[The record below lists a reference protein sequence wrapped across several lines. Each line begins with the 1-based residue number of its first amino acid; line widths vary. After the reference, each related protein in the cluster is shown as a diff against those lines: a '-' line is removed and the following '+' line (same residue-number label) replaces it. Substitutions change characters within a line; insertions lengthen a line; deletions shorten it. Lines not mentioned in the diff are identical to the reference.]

1 MRAPPWL
8 PCRLGIVHRYV
19 HWYITLPAMEPVR
32 PLKSKVDVMSSNDT
46 KFYIDGE
53 WVAPA
58 VPNLFDVVNPATEE
72 VAGQISLGS
81 SADVDRAVA
90 AARRAF
96 ATYSITSREQRI
108 ALLQRIIVLY
118 EARNAELAR
127 AMTAEMGSPITFSN
141 EVQTVNALGHFKE
154 MVSVLK
160 SYEFE
165 RFMGGTLIRREPIG
179 VCGLITPWN
188 WPLNQVT
195 SKLAPA
201 LAAGCTIVL
210 KPSEIAPL
218 SSILFAEILH
228 DAGVP
233 KGVFNLVNGDGPTV
247 GEAISSHPDIDM
259 VSFTGSTRAGILV
272 AKAAANT
279 VKRVT
284 QELGGKSANIV
295 LRSADLEKAIPA
307 GVLRCY
313 MNTGQSCQAPTRML
327 VHSSQREA
335 AEALAKRA
343 TETVRI
349 GDPLDP
355 ATGMGPLVSKAQF
368 DKVQGLI
375 EKGIAEGAT
384 LVCGGPGRPAG
395 FNRGYFVRPTVFADV
410 TPDMTIAREEIFGP
424 VLSMMTY
431 ETEDQAI
438 EIANQTTYGLAG
450 YVQAGDLADARRVAA
465 KLRAGRVYLNGA
477 PMDRGVPF
485 GGYKQSGNGREH
497 GVFGFEEYLEVKA
510 VLGYQ
515 TA

>member
-1 MRAPPWL
+1 M
-8 PCRLGIVHRYV
+8 
-19 HWYITLPAMEPVR
+19 
-32 PLKSKVDVMSSNDT
+32 SKNDT
-46 KFYIDGE
+46 KFYIDGA

-58 VPNLFDVVNPATEE
+58 VPKLFDVVNPATEE

-81 SADVDRAVA
+81 SEDVDRAVK

-96 ATYSITSREQRI
+96 PSYSATSREARI
-108 ALLQRIIVLY
+108 ELIEKIIKLY
-118 EARNAELAR
+118 EARADELSQ
-127 AMTAEMGSPITFSN
+127 AMTAEMGSPITFSH
-141 EVQTVNALGHFKE
+141 EVQTVNALNHFKE
-154 MVSVLK
+154 MVEVLK
-160 SYEFE
+160 SYKFE
-165 RFMGGTLIRREPIG
+165 SFMGGTMIRREPIG

-201 LAAGCTIVL
+201 LAAGCTSVL

-218 SSILFAEILH
+218 STILFAEILH

-247 GEAISSHPDIDM
+247 GEAISAHPDIDM

-272 AKAAANT
+272 AKAAAAT

-284 QELGGKSANIV
+284 QELGGKSPNIV
-295 LRSADLEKAIPA
+295 LRGADLDKVVPA
-307 GVLRCY
+307 GLLRCY
-313 MNTGQSCQAPTRML
+313 TNTGQSCQAPTRML
-327 VHSSQREA
+327 THTSQRDA
-335 AEALAKRA
+335 AVALAKA
-343 TETVRI
+343 TAEQVKL

-355 ATGMGPLVSKAQF
+355 TTQMGPVVSKAQF
-368 DKVQGLI
+368 DKIQGLI
-375 EKGIAEGAT
+375 EKGIKEGAT
-384 LVCGGPGRPAG
+384 LVTGGTGRPVG

-410 TPDMTIAREEIFGP
+410 TPDMTIAKEEIFGP

-431 ETEDQAI
+431 DTEQEAVET
-438 EIANQTTYGLAG
+438 ANNTSYGLAG
-450 YVQAGDLADARRVAA
+450 YVQAGNIDDARRIGG
-465 KLRAGRVYLNGA
+465 KIRAGRIYLNGA
-477 PMDRGVPF
+477 PANSKVPF

-510 VLGYQ
+510 ILGYQ

>member
-1 MRAPPWL
+1 
-8 PCRLGIVHRYV
+8 
-19 HWYITLPAMEPVR
+19 
-32 PLKSKVDVMSSNDT
+32 MSNNT
-46 KFYIDGE
+46 KFYIDGA
-53 WVAPA
+53 WVDP
-58 VPNLFDVVNPATEE
+58 VTPHLFDVINPATEE

-81 SADVDRAVA
+81 SADVDHAVV

-96 ATYSITSREQRI
+96 CSYSQTSRDERL
-108 ALLQRIIVLY
+108 ALLQRIIEGF
-118 EARNAELAR
+118 EARSDELAR
-127 AMTAEMGSPITFSN
+127 TMTAEMGSPITFSN
-141 EVQTVNALGHFKE
+141 EVQTVNALTHFKE
-154 MVSVLK
+154 MISVLK

-201 LAAGCTIVL
+201 IAAGCTAVL

-218 SSILFAEILH
+218 SAILFAEILH

-247 GEAISSHPDIDM
+247 GEAISNHPDIDM

-272 AKAAANT
+272 AKGAATT
-279 VKRVT
+279 VKRVV

-295 LRSADLEKAIPA
+295 LPDADLEKAITA
-307 GVLRCY
+307 GVLRCFT
-313 MNTGQSCQAPTRML
+313 NTGQSCQAPTRML
-327 VHSSQREA
+327 VHRSQRDTA
-335 AEALAKRA
+335 VALAKKA
-343 TETVRI
+343 ADQVRV

-355 ATGMGPLVSKAQF
+355 KTTMGPLVSKAQF

-375 EKGIAEGAT
+375 ERGIQQGAN
-384 LVCGGPGRPAG
+384 LVCGGTGRPGG

-410 TPDMTIAREEIFGP
+410 TTDMAIAKEEIFGP

-431 ETEDQAI
+431 DSEDEAVA
-438 EIANQTTYGLAG
+438 IANNTTYGLAG
-450 YVQAGDLADARRVAA
+450 YVQGRDIDRVRRVAERI
-465 KLRAGRVYLNGA
+465 RAGRIYLNGA
-477 PMDRGVPF
+477 AVDRSVPF

>member
-1 MRAPPWL
+1 
-8 PCRLGIVHRYV
+8 
-19 HWYITLPAMEPVR
+19 
-32 PLKSKVDVMSSNDT
+32 MSENDT
-46 KFYIDGE
+46 KFYIDGA
-53 WVAPA
+53 WVEPA
-58 VPNLFDVVNPATEE
+58 VPELFDVINPATEE

-81 SADVDRAVA
+81 GKDVNRAVM
-90 AARRAF
+90 AARKAF
-96 ATYSITSREQRI
+96 PAFSATSRDERLD
-108 ALLQRIIVLY
+108 LLQRIIKRY
-118 EARNAELAR
+118 EERSSELSQ

-154 MVSVLK
+154 MVDVLK

-165 RFMGGTLIRREPIG
+165 RFMGGTLIRREAIG

-201 LAAGCTIVL
+201 LAAGCTVVL

-218 SSILFAEILH
+218 STILLMEVLH

-233 KGVFNLVNGDGPTV
+233 KGVVNLVNGDGPGV
-247 GEAISSHPDIDM
+247 GAAISKHPDIDM
-259 VSFTGSTRAGILV
+259 VSFTGSTRAGILI
-272 AKAAANT
+272 AKAAAKT

-284 QELGGKSANIV
+284 QELGGKSPNIILGGV
-295 LRSADLEKAIPA
+295 DLAKAVPA

-313 MNTGQSCQAPTRML
+313 TNTGQSCQAPTRML
-327 VHSSQREA
+327 IHKSQRDEA
-335 AEALAKRA
+335 VALAKKTA
-343 TETVRI
+343 EQVKL

-355 ATGMGPLVSKAQF
+355 ATQMGPLVSKAQF

-375 EKGIAEGAT
+375 EKGIQEGAT
-384 LVCGGPGRPAG
+384 LVTGGPGRPAG

-410 TPDMTIAREEIFGP
+410 TPNMTIAKEEIFGP

-431 ETEDQAI
+431 GTEDQAI
-438 EIANQTTYGLAG
+438 KMANKTSYGLAG
-450 YVQAGDLADARRVAA
+450 YVQAGDIADARRVAT
-465 KLRAGRVYLNGA
+465 KIRAGRIYLNGA
-477 PMDRGVPF
+477 PANQSVPF

-497 GVFGFEEYLEVKA
+497 GVFGLEEYLEVKA